1 MNLHGRRLAHGGWL
15 PVAPLALLAALL
27 AGIVLAACGNVSGAT
42 SPFPAATKVD
52 WGVTYCR
59 PGSVSLKMDIYYPNG
74 LTGTAPAVIWVHGGG
89 WELGGRQLTADAPGF
104 NDLLAQGF
112 IIASIDYR
120 LAPNY
125 QFPAQIEDV
134 KCSIRFLR
142 AKASRYHVDSAHIGI
157 WGASAGGHL
166 AALAGLAGPSAGFEG
181 KGYNDQSSAVQAVV
195 DMFGPADLEAPGYVT
210 NNPDIAKKVFG
221 ALPGQPT
228 DVFKRASPTSY
239 VAKDAPPFFILQG
252 DSDRIVP
259 ATQSQEL
266 YDRLHA
272 AGADVALLMVQ
283 NADHG
288 FMPRGGPIQPTQE
301 QINALIVAFFQRT
314 LR

>member
-1 MNLHGRRLAHGGWL
+1 MHPRNRRVAPGCRLL
-15 PVAPLALLAALL
+15 VAPLALLAALV
-27 AGIVLAACGNVSGAT
+27 AGIGLVACNVSGAA
-42 SPFPAATKVD
+42 SPFAAATKVD
-52 WGVTYCR
+52 RGVTYCR
-59 PGSVSLKMDIYYPNG
+59 PGGVSLKMDIYYPNG
-74 LTGTAPAVIWVHGGG
+74 LTGPAPTVIWVHGGA
-89 WELGGRQLTADAPGF
+89 WELGDRQLTASAPGV

-112 IIASIDYR
+112 ILASIDYR
-120 LAPNY
+120 LAPKY
-125 QFPAQIEDV
+125 TFPAQIEDV

-142 AKASRYHVDSAHIGI
+142 ANAARYHVDSGHIGI

-181 KGYNDQSSAVQAVV
+181 KGYDAQSSAVQAVV
-195 DMFGPADLEAPGYVT
+195 DMFGPADLEAPGFVV
-210 NNPDIAKKVFG
+210 NNPGLAQQIFG
-221 ALPGQPT
+221 ATPGQPT

-239 VAKDAPPFFILQG
+239 VSGDGPPFFILQG

-259 ATQSQEL
+259 PNQSQEL
-266 YDRLHA
+266 YDRLTA
-272 AGADVALLMVQ
+272 AGADVTLLMVE

-288 FMPRGGPIQPTQE
+288 FLPRGGQIQPDQQ